1 MPITV
6 MISLVVTVALFL
18 ISLLFR
24 IAARLNLTLPLLY
37 FLAVSTILNPWTAT
51 HEKLAFAILY
61 LLTAFSVLS
70 WIFALR
76 RKWQEHQYYKAMK
89 DDMSFQISRARQRGI
104 PLDSVHFDS
113 QGNMRYNN
121 GNNIVES
128 LLRTLSGVLFTIPS
142 FPVLPCLTSSL
153 LRPVQ
158 AY

>member
-37 FLAVSTILNPWTAT
+37 FLAVSTILNPWAAT
-51 HEKLAFAILY
+51 HEKLAFAIL
-61 LLTAFSVLS
+61 

-76 RKWQEHQYYKAMK
+76 RKWQEHQYYKVMK

-113 QGNMRYNN
+113 QGNMRYNDSKD
-121 GNNIVES
+121 IVE
-128 LLRTLSGVLFTIPS
+128 
-142 FPVLPCLTSSL
+142 
-153 LRPVQ
+153 
-158 AY
+158 

>member
-6 MISLVVTVALFL
+6 MISLVVTVDVSM

-24 IAARLNLTLPLLY
+24 IAARLNMTLTW
-37 FLAVSTILNPWTAT
+37 AAS

-61 LLTAFSVLS
+61 LLTAFSILS
-70 WIFALR
+70 WISALR

-121 GNNIVES
+121 SNNIVE
-128 LLRTLSGVLFTIPS
+128 
-142 FPVLPCLTSSL
+142 
-153 LRPVQ
+153 
-158 AY
+158 

>member
-70 WIFALR
+70 WNFCSAT
-76 RKWQEHQYYKAMK
+76 QMA
-89 DDMSFQISRARQRGI
+89 G
-104 PLDSVHFDS
+104 
-113 QGNMRYNN
+113 
-121 GNNIVES
+121 
-128 LLRTLSGVLFTIPS
+128 
-142 FPVLPCLTSSL
+142 TSILQSYE
-153 LRPVQ
+153 R
-158 AY
+158 

>member
-24 IAARLNLTLPLLY
+24 IAARLTLPLLY
-37 FLAVSTILNPWTAT
+37 FLAVSTILNPWAAS

-70 WIFALR
+70 WISALR
-76 RKWQEHQYYKAMK
+76 HKWQEHQYYKAMK

-121 GNNIVES
+121 SNNIVE
-128 LLRTLSGVLFTIPS
+128 
-142 FPVLPCLTSSL
+142 
-153 LRPVQ
+153 
-158 AY
+158 

>member
-37 FLAVSTILNPWTAT
+37 FLAVSTILNPWAAT

-89 DDMSFQISRARQRGI
+89 DDISFQIDRARQRGI
-104 PLDSVHFDS
+104 PLDSVV
-113 QGNMRYNN
+113 
-121 GNNIVES
+121 I
-128 LLRTLSGVLFTIPS
+128 
-142 FPVLPCLTSSL
+142 
-153 LRPVQ
+153 
-158 AY
+158 

>member
-1 MPITV
+1 

-18 ISLLFR
+18 ISLMFR

-37 FLAVSTILNPWTAT
+37 VLAVSTILNSWTAS
-51 HEKLAFAILY
+51 HEKLAFSILY

-70 WIFALR
+70 WISALR
-76 RKWQEHQYYKAMK
+76 HKWQEHQYYKAMK

-121 GNNIVES
+121 SNNIVE
-128 LLRTLSGVLFTIPS
+128 
-142 FPVLPCLTSSL
+142 
-153 LRPVQ
+153 
-158 AY
+158 

>member
-37 FLAVSTILNPWTAT
+37 FLAVSILNPWTAT
-51 HEKLAFAILY
+51 HEKLAFAVLY
-61 LLTAFSVLS
+61 LLTTFSVLS
-70 WIFALR
+70 WISALR
-76 RKWQEHQYYKAMK
+76 HKWQEHQYYKAMK

-121 GNNIVES
+121 SNNIVE
-128 LLRTLSGVLFTIPS
+128 
-142 FPVLPCLTSSL
+142 
-153 LRPVQ
+153 
-158 AY
+158 

>member
-37 FLAVSTILNPWTAT
+37 FLAVSTILNSWAAS

-70 WIFALR
+70 WITALR
-76 RKWQEHQYYKAMK
+76 RKWQERQYYKALEE
-89 DDMSFQISRARQRGI
+89 DMAFQINRARQRGI

-113 QGNMRYNN
+113 KGYMRYNDN
-121 GNNIVES
+121 QDIVE
-128 LLRTLSGVLFTIPS
+128 
-142 FPVLPCLTSSL
+142 
-153 LRPVQ
+153 
-158 AY
+158 

>member
-37 FLAVSTILNPWTAT
+37 FLAVSTIL
-51 HEKLAFAILY
+51 
-61 LLTAFSVLS
+61 
-70 WIFALR
+70 R
-76 RKWQEHQYYKAMK
+76 RKWQEHQYYKVMK

-113 QGNMRYNN
+113 QGNMRYNDSKD
-121 GNNIVES
+121 IVE
-128 LLRTLSGVLFTIPS
+128 
-142 FPVLPCLTSSL
+142 
-153 LRPVQ
+153 
-158 AY
+158 

>member
-24 IAARLNLTLPLLY
+24 IAARLNLTLLY
-37 FLAVSTILNPWTAT
+37 FLAVSTILNPWAAS

-61 LLTAFSVLS
+61 LLTASSVLS

-121 GNNIVES
+121 SNNIVE
-128 LLRTLSGVLFTIPS
+128 
-142 FPVLPCLTSSL
+142 
-153 LRPVQ
+153 
-158 AY
+158 

>member
-24 IAARLNLTLPLLY
+24 IAARLTLPLLY
-37 FLAVSTILNPWTAT
+37 FLAVSTILNPWAAS

-70 WIFALR
+70 WISALR

-121 GNNIVES
+121 SNNIVE
-128 LLRTLSGVLFTIPS
+128 
-142 FPVLPCLTSSL
+142 
-153 LRPVQ
+153 
-158 AY
+158 

>member
-24 IAARLNLTLPLLY
+24 IAARLNLTLLLLY

-61 LLTAFSVLS
+61 LL
-70 WIFALR
+70 

-121 GNNIVES
+121 GNNIVE
-128 LLRTLSGVLFTIPS
+128 
-142 FPVLPCLTSSL
+142 
-153 LRPVQ
+153 
-158 AY
+158 

>member
-37 FLAVSTILNPWTAT
+37 FLAVSTILNPWA
-51 HEKLAFAILY
+51 AILY

-76 RKWQEHQYYKAMK
+76 RKWQEHQYYKVMK

-113 QGNMRYNN
+113 QGNMRYNDSKD
-121 GNNIVES
+121 IVE
-128 LLRTLSGVLFTIPS
+128 
-142 FPVLPCLTSSL
+142 
-153 LRPVQ
+153 
-158 AY
+158 

>member
-37 FLAVSTILNPWTAT
+37 FLAVSTILNPWAAT

-76 RKWQEHQYYKAMK
+76 RKWQEHQYYKVAIYTAMARFIFAVIGSFFV
-89 DDMSFQISRARQRGI
+89 DFVVSFFSCFFRISNFIFLIASYIFFLDLLIFLNDFFQIFIG
-104 PLDSVHFDS
+104 
-113 QGNMRYNN
+113 
-121 GNNIVES
+121 
-128 LLRTLSGVLFTIPS
+128 
-142 FPVLPCLTSSL
+142 
-153 LRPVQ
+153 
-158 AY
+158 

>member
-6 MISLVVTVALFL
+6 MISLIVTVALFL

-24 IAARLNLTLPLLY
+24 ILLY
-37 FLAVSTILNPWTAT
+37 FLAVSTILNPWAAT

-76 RKWQEHQYYKAMK
+76 RKWQEHQYYKVMK

-121 GNNIVES
+121 SNNIVE
-128 LLRTLSGVLFTIPS
+128 
-142 FPVLPCLTSSL
+142 
-153 LRPVQ
+153 
-158 AY
+158 

>member
-37 FLAVSTILNPWTAT
+37 FLAVSTILNPWAAT

-76 RKWQEHQYYKAMK
+76 RKWQEHQYYKVMK

-104 PLDSVHFDS
+104 TRK
-113 QGNMRYNN
+113 Q
-121 GNNIVES
+121 
-128 LLRTLSGVLFTIPS
+128 S
-142 FPVLPCLTSSL
+142 FSDCP
-153 LRPVQ
+153 
-158 AY
+158 

>member
-6 MISLVVTVALFL
+6 MISLGITVALFL

-24 IAARLNLTLPLLY
+24 IAARLNLTFPLLY
-37 FLAVSTILNPWTAT
+37 FLAVSTILNTWAAS

-70 WIFALR
+70 WLSALR
-76 RKWQEHQYYKAMK
+76 RKWQEHQYYKAVK

-113 QGNMRYNN
+113 QGNMRSVSYTHLDVYKRQLQYHIDLHTV
-121 GNNIVES
+121 GLVVRM
-128 LLRTLSGVLFTIPS
+128 LL
-142 FPVLPCLTSSL
+142 L
-153 LRPVQ
+153 LH
-158 AY
+158 

>member
-37 FLAVSTILNPWTAT
+37 FLAVSTILNPWAAS

-61 LLTAFSVLS
+61 LLTAFSV
-70 WIFALR
+70 R

-104 PLDSVHFDS
+104 PLDSVHFDF

-121 GNNIVES
+121 SNNIVE
-128 LLRTLSGVLFTIPS
+128 
-142 FPVLPCLTSSL
+142 
-153 LRPVQ
+153 
-158 AY
+158 

>member
-37 FLAVSTILNPWTAT
+37 FLAVSTILNPWAAT

-76 RKWQEHQYYKAMK
+76 RKWQEQSYE
-89 DDMSFQISRARQRGI
+89 R
-104 PLDSVHFDS
+104 
-113 QGNMRYNN
+113 RY
-121 GNNIVES
+121 
-128 LLRTLSGVLFTIPS
+128 
-142 FPVLPCLTSSL
+142 VLPDFSCQTKRDSFRFCSF
-153 LRPVQ
+153 
-158 AY
+158 

>member
-1 MPITV
+1 

-24 IAARLNLTLPLLY
+24 IAAKLNLTLPLLY
-37 FLAVSTILNPWTAT
+37 FLAVSTILNPWAAS

-70 WIFALR
+70 WITALR
-76 RKWQEHQYYKAMK
+76 RKWQERQYYKALEE
-89 DDMSFQISRARQRGI
+89 DMAFQINRARQRGI

-121 GNNIVES
+121 
-128 LLRTLSGVLFTIPS
+128 SGDIIE
-142 FPVLPCLTSSL
+142 
-153 LRPVQ
+153 
-158 AY
+158 

>member
-24 IAARLNLTLPLLY
+24 IAARLNLT
-37 FLAVSTILNPWTAT
+37 FLAVSTILNPWAAS
-51 HEKLAFAILY
+51 HEKLAFSILY

-70 WIFALR
+70 WISALR

-121 GNNIVES
+121 SNNIVE
-128 LLRTLSGVLFTIPS
+128 
-142 FPVLPCLTSSL
+142 
-153 LRPVQ
+153 
-158 AY
+158 

>member
-24 IAARLNLTLPLLY
+24 IAARLNLTLLLLY

-61 LLTAFSVLS
+61 LS

-121 GNNIVES
+121 GNNIVE
-128 LLRTLSGVLFTIPS
+128 
-142 FPVLPCLTSSL
+142 
-153 LRPVQ
+153 
-158 AY
+158 